1 MVYLEG
7 IYVDPEVRG
16 SGVGRRCLT
25 RITSD
30 LLQTNSFDMCS
41 CKRRQPTGTCI
52 LPNVR
57 FQVDQQLRHDLS
69 KRRNNRFSNVIRF
82 GPEHDRK
89 KDGTP
94 FCFQNPRPVSNEC
107 LPANKDLK
115 ISHRSSKK
123 ARDGAF
129 DVRIGFSLGLSPNS
143 ILSGRVRFRIRLF
156 CVISRSS

>member
-1 MVYLEG
+1 MPDKDH
-7 IYVDPEVRG
+7 IG
-16 SGVGRRCLT
+16 SA
-25 RITSD
+25 
-30 LLQTNSFDMCS
+30 QTNSFDMCPR
-41 CKRRQPTGTCI
+41 KRRQPTGTCI

-89 KDGTP
+89 QDGTP
-94 FCFQNPRPVSNEC
+94 FCFQSLQSTVCRRTKILRSRTGALKRLGMERSMSVS
-107 LPANKDLK
+107 
-115 ISHRSSKK
+115 
-123 ARDGAF
+123 
-129 DVRIGFSLGLSPNS
+129 VFSLGLSPNS